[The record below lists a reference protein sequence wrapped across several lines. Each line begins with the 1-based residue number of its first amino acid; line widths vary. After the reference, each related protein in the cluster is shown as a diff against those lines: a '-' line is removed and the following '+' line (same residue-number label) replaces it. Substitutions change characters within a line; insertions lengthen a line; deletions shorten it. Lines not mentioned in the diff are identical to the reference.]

1 MVQHFLLTYGT
12 RCNKPDVQIDDDALI
27 VLKTFAWP
35 GNIRQLE
42 NVVERAVVFA
52 EGTTITVEDLPPE
65 VLGSVRLSLVDA
77 SNSESELSDG
87 LFHTERFERDRR
99 ERELLVRALAAAKG
113 IKAEAARALGVPRST
128 LLSRLKKH
136 GLS

>member
-1 MVQHFLLTYGT
+1 MQHFLRTYGT
-12 RCNKPDVQIDDDALI
+12 RCNKPDMQIDDDALI
-27 VLKTFAWP
+27 VLKTFPWP

-65 VLGSVRLSLVDA
+65 VLGSVRLSSVDA
-77 SNSESELSDG
+77 GIGDAELSDG
-87 LFHTERFERDRR
+87 LFQSERIERDRR

-113 IKAEAARALGVPRST
+113 IKAEAARAAGRAAEYT
-128 LLSRLKKH
+128 C
-136 GLS
+136 